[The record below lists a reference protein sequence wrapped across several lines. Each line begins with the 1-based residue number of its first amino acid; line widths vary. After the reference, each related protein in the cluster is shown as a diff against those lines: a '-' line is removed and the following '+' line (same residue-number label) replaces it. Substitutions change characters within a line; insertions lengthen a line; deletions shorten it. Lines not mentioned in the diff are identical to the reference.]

1 MYCCGTLL
9 PLSLLDKFE
18 RMSMKDLKN
27 LVKSKVAPVIV
38 APGKVS
44 GLLLLFF
51 FVHSLIRHSPR
62 TLAWAQRDSNPA

>member
-27 LVKSKVAPVIV
+27 LVKPKVAPVIV

-51 FVHSLIRHSPR
+51 FR
-62 TLAWAQRDSNPA
+62 AQLDPPFTAHPCVGTTRF